1 MTGVD
6 ELHRLFS
13 EQQITALVDAL
24 RDQAEFPKELGYIAG
39 ADRWR
44 QADEA
49 PSAASAQPV
58 RDFHTLLGDHL
69 DEVLAGLPAG
79 QPVEVVDLGP
89 GTGLPVLGLL
99 RRLLDDD
106 RLAGYRGM
114 DVSRDMLAFADSRL
128 RGEFPAHA
136 GRFEFLVGDFT
147 GPELDRALPRETAGG
162 PARLVILAGGTLGN
176 LTDPEHLLRRLGAAL
191 TPRDVLLVTL
201 RFDTGA
207 HRPPFMERPEV
218 GCAIPPHH
226 QAGVDL
232 LGIDPVCYQAER
244 GFDADR
250 GEIFIRLRFVRPVT
264 LEFGGRGA
272 VGFGPGDTVLLYRYR
287 YLDRSGWVELIG
299 RAGLAIRLF
308 QVGASGEVA
317 LIAAGRPLT

>member
-1 MTGVD
+1 MMDAD

-13 EQQITALVDAL
+13 EQQLTVLVDAL
-24 RDQAEFPKELGYIAG
+24 REHAEFPKELGYIAG

-49 PSAASAQPV
+49 PSADSAPPV
-58 RDFHTLLGDHL
+58 RDFHSLLGDHL
-69 DEVLAGLPAG
+69 DQVLAGLPAG

-99 RRLLDDD
+99 RRLLDAD

-114 DVSRDMLAFADSRL
+114 DVSPDMLGFAGSRL
-128 RGEFPAHA
+128 RAEFPAQA
-136 GRFEFLVGDFT
+136 GRFAFLVGDFT
-147 GPELDRALPRETAGG
+147 GPDLYRALPRETAGG
-162 PARLVILAGGTLGN
+162 PPRLVILAGATLGN
-176 LTDPEHLLRRLGAAL
+176 LADPEHFLRRVGAAL

-207 HRPPFMERPEV
+207 HRPAFMDRPEV

-226 QAGVDL
+226 RAGVDL
-232 LGIDPVCYQAER
+232 LGIDPAAYQAER

-264 LEFGGRGA
+264 LEFGDRGT
-272 VGFGPGDTVLLYRYR
+272 VGFGPGSTVLLYRYR
-287 YLDRSGWVELIG
+287 YLDRSGWLDIIG
-299 RAGLAIRLF
+299 RAGLETRLF
-308 QVGASGEVA
+308 QVGGSGEVA
-317 LIAAGRPLT
+317 LIVVGHPLT